1 MTMRVACGLTLSLAF
16 VIPAH
21 ALSCNSNPPP
31 LITVPPGA
39 MPSFYAKADYY
50 SVLNAGTVS
59 YVTTPATHDAINV
72 GSANGTPD
80 SCGFTF
86 TNDGSVSITAPS
98 SDTGPT
104 DFRILNLY
112 ALGTD
117 KSKGETPDTG
127 GQAGPITV
135 NLGGS
140 VRFDSQIA
148 SFAYGAYGVWIQ
160 SLGGKG
166 DDSEKEG
173 TNGASGGAAGAVSA
187 SISSAS
193 LSVQTASTGTGA
205 AIRIQQVAGRGGE
218 GNNDGRGGSGGTA
231 QAQTITLTDSSLTTS
246 GPNLAGLVAIQ
257 TGGPGGNGGLEDRQ
271 QNSPGGPGGAA
282 LGIALSLAPGSRGN
296 TIATNGVNA
305 AAVSLLAQGGTGGTG
320 ADTGGGLQFN
330 SLAGSGG
337 GGATPGTISLR
348 SDGTQSL
355 TTSGASSPG
364 MLITAQGGAGGNGG
378 SAQSGGGGGSGSGGA
393 GGGGGII
400 DVALNGAVTLRTTG
414 DRSPALALRS
424 LGGVGGN
431 GGTAASNSE
440 ITSGNGG
447 KGGDGGSVQAALAA
461 ATVIGTSG
469 DSAHGVV
476 IQSAGAQGGE
486 ARNANGPLSTAGAG
500 GNGGGASGISLTHA
514 GAITTTG
521 THARGILVQSI
532 AGDGGPGANAN
543 ALVGSPGAGG
553 SPGSIALMS
562 VNNAGTITTAGNSA
576 QGILAQSIGGGGGAG
591 GSTSGDIFSAAGGA
605 GIAGATGGAIS
616 VGHTG
621 RLATSGSTA
630 AGLIAQSIGGGGGD
644 GGDGS
649 AIFSSKGGSGGPGGN
664 GGAVTTTLGGSI
676 STTGGLSHGAIA
688 QSIGGGGG
696 NGGNAS
702 AAGTV
707 ATYTL
712 GGTGG
717 GGGSGGTV
725 STTAQGATLTA
736 AGSGANGILA
746 QSIGGGGGS
755 GGNASAVT
763 ATGGFSFAAAI
774 GGSGGNGG
782 DGGAVTVSLGS
793 ATVTTGSGSAVAPPV
808 DAIGVLAQSIGGG
821 GGAGGGAN
829 ALAVA
834 ISRPSLPD
842 SPTVAIAAAYA
853 NGGTGGG
860 GGQGGVAVIN
870 LGNGAAGT
878 SGGATLRTD
887 GAGSHGAVAQSIGGG
902 GGQGGDSSAMAGT
915 IGSVS
920 QYGPQDAGST
930 SVKLAL
936 AMGGSA
942 ASGGS
947 GNTANVN
954 AGGSGPVSILTTGDY
969 AFGLVAQSVGG
980 GGGNAGLGASR
991 FNAIGNST
999 TFDLTMSLGASG
1011 GSGNNGGQAG
1021 LDIGSG
1027 ATIRTSGSGAIGVLA
1042 QSIGGGGGTATGGT
1056 LGIGPIDLPEGS
1068 SMKGTVASTISLGR
1082 TGGTGGSGGAISV
1095 TNDGSITTV
1104 GNDAPGL
1111 LAQSIG
1117 GGGGIGGSA
1126 GTDAGGGGA
1135 LSRSPAP
1142 GGGSRT
1148 MAAEAPSDSD
1158 VSLDAS
1164 LNLTV
1169 GGTGGSAGNGGSV
1182 LLKHSGRVTT
1192 SGDHAPGLVAQSIGG
1207 GGGRGGTAFA
1217 SDGQSSL
1224 SYADGALTVKA
1235 ALTLG
1240 GVGGTSGSGGDVTI
1254 NLVGGAGVT
1263 TGLAGQGGLG
1273 SGLQSIGILAQSIGG
1288 GGGTA
1293 VDGTGPS
1300 GGASSAGGSLSG
1312 DAALTIG
1319 AHGASGGGGS
1329 VTLPPSSGS
1338 TPITVTTYGESGH
1351 GIVLQSIGAGGGLTG
1366 AGSTGPAGGASTTT
1380 RTIDLRIG
1388 GGLASSGNGGNVL
1401 VNNPILNIRTAG
1413 MGAYGLIAQSVG
1425 GGGGLATGSGVLPSL
1440 SGLGGQGASGDGGSI
1455 TVNLPAN
1462 ATIATS
1468 GLGAHG
1474 LVAQSVGGG
1483 GGIAAGY
1490 QAGITPSLVDP
1501 KTFGTS
1507 SGDGGSVFVTSLAD
1521 ITTTGPGAFGIL
1533 AQSVGRGGGLGTIGS
1548 QFYAGSMGD
1557 PSGSAGLAG
1566 LASLILQGTISAT
1579 GENAV
1584 GVFAQSVNGRT
1595 VSANTVTVELG
1606 YVAPA
1611 QVTGGSGQGAGIWID
1626 SGNASNRITVGEGS
1640 SVSALSN
1647 LAINYTGGS
1656 GVNVT
1661 NDGTIIGSTRLG
1673 SNAYTLT
1680 NSGTLKASAA
1690 DTGQAVITGSFVQM
1704 QSGRLTTR
1712 ADFAAQRAG
1721 QFVVT
1726 GDATL
1731 AGTVQA
1737 SLASVVANS
1746 PVPVLT
1752 VQGRTTGSL
1761 SAASTALFD
1770 FAVVPSTTQAGQHL
1784 NLVATGSRL
1793 ADARF
1798 ALTPGR
1804 QAAAGYLDRVFT
1816 AGTPQFGTL
1825 FAALDRA
1832 AASPGDYGQHL
1843 GQLGPRSSL
1852 SVGAWRSQNAAFA
1865 VNAAMSCPIFA
1876 ANTAFLTEGTCTY
1889 ARLGGHTAVAN
1900 GDGDR
1905 SRLHADNTILQV
1917 GGQGEVAPG
1926 WFLGGA
1932 LAYENGR
1939 ISASDGVHG
1948 IADVGHAVLTL
1959 KRQEGPWLLTG
1970 AVFGSLGNID
1980 LRRSNSLPGFGGT
1993 GLGSTAPTTLGGRI
2007 RAAYTVA
2014 FEDLYIRPFLNLD
2027 VIHSRLGPYTEAG
2040 LGAFGLR
2047 YEASEQVTAVVTP
2060 AIEFGLRKDLSENT
2074 VLRSFI
2080 SAGVDVRTDNQWRTT
2095 TRLIGAPTTLD
2106 GFTTVVPQAR
2116 AAARIGAGL
2125 QLFAGDT
2132 LDLRMQYDGSFSDRA
2147 ASHGGFLTF
2156 SYRMSPAFHLPHSAI
2171 PW

>member
-1 MTMRVACGLTLSLAF
+1 MRIACGLTLSLAF
-16 VIPAH
+16 VLPAH
-21 ALSCNSNPPP
+21 ALSCNSTTTTSR
-31 LITVPPGA
+31 TVPPGA
-39 MPSFYAKADYY
+39 VPSFYSQPDDY
-50 SVLNAGTVS
+50 SVLNAGSVS
-59 YVTTPATHDAINV
+59 YSTTPSTHDAINV
-72 GSANGTPD
+72 GSAGGDPD

-86 TNDGSVSITAPS
+86 TNQGSVSITAPT

-135 NLGGS
+135 NLGGAVS
-140 VRFDSQIA
+140 FSSQIA

-160 SLGGKG
+160 SLGRKG
-166 DDSEKEG
+166 DASEKEG
-173 TNGASGGAAGAVSA
+173 INGASGGAAGAVSA
-187 SISSAS
+187 SISGAS
-193 LSVQTASTGTGA
+193 LSVQTTSTRTGA
-205 AIRIQQVAGRGGE
+205 AIRIEQVGGTGGE
-218 GNNDGRGGSGGTA
+218 GNNDGRGGGGGTA
-231 QAQTITLTDSSLTTS
+231 QAQAITLTDSSLTTS

-282 LGIALSLAPGSRGN
+282 DGIALALAQGSRGN

-305 AAVSLLAQGGTGGTG
+305 AAVSLLARGGVGGTG

-337 GGATPGTISLR
+337 GGATPGTISVR
-348 SDGTQSL
+348 SAGTQSL
-355 TTSGASSPG
+355 TTLGASSPG
-364 MLITAQGGAGGNGG
+364 MLLVSQGGGGGNGG
-378 SAQSGGGGGSGSGGA
+378 NAQSGGGGSSGSGGA
-393 GGGGGII
+393 GGAGGTI
-400 DVALNGAVTLRTTG
+400 DVALNGALTIRTTG
-414 DRSPALALRS
+414 NGSPGLALRS
-424 LGGVGGN
+424 LGGVGGI
-431 GGTAASNSE
+431 GGTAGSNSD

-447 KGGDGGSVQAALAA
+447 NGGDGGSVQAVLAA
-461 ATVIGTSG
+461 PTVIGTTG

-476 IQSAGAQGGE
+476 VQSAGAQGGE
-486 ARNANGPLSTAGAG
+486 ARNANGPFSTAGAG
-500 GNGGGASGISLTHA
+500 GNGGGASGISLTNA
-514 GAITTTG
+514 GAISTTG
-521 THARGILVQSI
+521 ANARGILVQSVS
-532 AGDGGPGANAN
+532 GDGGPGANAN

-553 SPGSIALMS
+553 SPGSIALMT
-562 VNNAGTITTAGNSA
+562 VNNAGTITTAGSFA
-576 QGILAQSIGGGGGAG
+576 QGLLAQSIGGGGGAG
-591 GSTSGDIFSAAGGA
+591 GGTSGDIFSAAGGA

-621 RLATSGSTA
+621 RFVTSGSTA
-630 AGLIAQSIGGGGGD
+630 AGLLAQSIGGGGGD

-649 AIFSSKGGSGGPGGN
+649 AIFSSKGGSGGAGGN
-664 GGAVTTTLGGSI
+664 GGAVTTALGGSI
-676 STTGGLSHGAIA
+676 STAGGLSHGAIA

-696 NGGNAS
+696 NGGNAP
-702 AAGTV
+702 AAGVV

-712 GGTGG
+712 GGSGG

-725 STTAQGATLTA
+725 STTAQGATITA
-736 AGSGANGILA
+736 AGSGADGILA

-782 DGGAVTVSLGS
+782 NGGAVTVSLGS
-793 ATVTTGSGSAVAPPV
+793 ATVTTGSGSGVAPPV

-842 SPTVAIAAAYA
+842 SPTLAIAAAYA

-860 GGQGGVAVIN
+860 GGNGSVAVVN

-878 SGGATLRTD
+878 SGGATVLTA
-887 GAGSHGAVAQSIGGG
+887 GTGSHGAVAQSIGGG

-942 ASGGS
+942 ANGGS

-991 FNAIGNST
+991 FNSVGNAT

-1011 GSGNNGGQAG
+1011 GSGNDGGQAG
-1021 LDIGSG
+1021 LDIGSS
-1027 ATIRTSGSGAIGVLA
+1027 ATIRTSGSGAIGALA
-1042 QSIGGGGGTATGGT
+1042 QSIGGGGGNATGGT
-1056 LGIGPIDLPEGS
+1056 LGIGPVDLPEGS
-1068 SMKGTVASTISLGR
+1068 SVKGTVASTISLGR
-1082 TGGTGGSGGAISV
+1082 TGGTGGSGGAVSV
-1095 TNDGSITTV
+1095 TSDGSVTTV
-1104 GNDAPGL
+1104 GNDAPGV
-1111 LAQSIG
+1111 LAQSVG

-1126 GTDAGGGGA
+1126 GTDAGDGA
-1135 LSRSPAP
+1135 PAGPLSRSPAP

-1148 MAAEAPSDSD
+1148 MAAEASSDSD
-1158 VSLDAS
+1158 VSLDAN

-1169 GGTGGSAGNGGSV
+1169 GGKGGSAGNGGSV
-1182 LLKHSGRVTT
+1182 VLQHSGRVTT

-1207 GGGRGGTAFA
+1207 GGGRGGTAFVA
-1217 SDGQSSL
+1217 DGPSGL
-1224 SYADGALTVKA
+1224 SYADGALTVNT

-1240 GVGGTSGSGGDVTI
+1240 GAGGASGSGRDVTI
-1254 NLVGGAGVT
+1254 NLVGGAAVI
-1263 TGLAGQGGLG
+1263 TGLAGQGSLG

-1300 GGASSAGGSLSG
+1300 GSASSSGGGLSG
-1312 DAALTIG
+1312 NAALTIG
-1319 AHGASGGGGS
+1319 ARGASGGGGS
-1329 VTLPPSSGS
+1329 VTLPPSSSGN
-1338 TPITVTTYGESGH
+1338 PITVTTYGESGH

-1366 AGSTGPAGGASTTT
+1366 AGSTGPAGGASTAT
-1380 RTIDLRIG
+1380 RTIDLRLG
-1388 GGLASSGNGGNVL
+1388 GASGSSGNGGNVL

-1440 SGLGGQGASGDGGSI
+1440 SGLGGQGSSGDGGSI
-1455 TVNLPAN
+1455 TVNLPSN
-1462 ATIATS
+1462 ATIATT

-1490 QAGITPSLVDP
+1490 QAGLTPSLVDP

-1507 SGDGGSVFVTSLAD
+1507 RGDGGSVFVTSLAD
-1521 ITTTGPGAFGIL
+1521 ITTTGPGAFGII

-1548 QFYAGSMGD
+1548 QFYAASMGN
-1557 PSGSAGLAG
+1557 PSGSDGLAG
-1566 LASLILQGTISAT
+1566 IASLVLQGTISAT

-1584 GVFAQSVNGRT
+1584 GVFAQSVNGQN
-1595 VSANTVTVELG
+1595 VSANTVTVNLG

-1611 QVTGGSGQGAGIWID
+1611 QVTGGSGQGAGIWIE
-1626 SGNASNRITVGEGS
+1626 SGNASNRITVGQGS

-1647 LAINYTGGS
+1647 LAITYTGGS

-1661 NDGTIIGSTRLG
+1661 NDGTIAGSTRLG

-1680 NSGTLKASAA
+1680 NDGTLKPSTA
-1690 DTGQAVITGSFVQM
+1690 DTGQAVITGSLVQTP
-1704 QSGRLTTR
+1704 SGRLTTR
-1712 ADFAAQRAG
+1712 ADFAARSAG

-1770 FAVVPSTTQAGQHL
+1770 FAVAPSTTAAGQHL

-1804 QAAAGYLDRVFT
+1804 QAAAGYLDRVFA

-1852 SVGAWRSQNAAFA
+1852 SVGAWRAQNAAFA

-1876 ANTAFLTEGTCTY
+1876 ANTAFLTEGTCSY

-1939 ISASDGVHG
+1939 MSASDGVHG
-1948 IADVGHAVLTL
+1948 IADVGHAVLTV

-1980 LRRSNSLPGFGGT
+1980 LRRTNSLPGFGGT
-1993 GLGSTAPTTLGGRI
+1993 GVGSTAPTTLGGRI

-2014 FEDLYIRPFLNLD
+2014 LEDLYIRPFVNLD

-2047 YEASEQVTAVVTP
+2047 HAASEQVAAVVTP
-2060 AIEFGLRKDLSENT
+2060 AIEFGLRKDLTEST

-2080 SAGVDVRTDNQWRTT
+2080 SAGVDVRTDTQWRTT
-2095 TRLIGAPTTLD
+2095 TRLLGAPATVD
-2106 GFTTVVPQAR
+2106 GFTTIVPQAR
-2116 AAARIGAGL
+2116 AAARVGAGL
-2125 QLFAGDT
+2125 QLFAGDN

-2147 ASHGGFLTF
+2147 TSHGGFLTF
-2156 SYRMSPAFHLPHSAI
+2156 SYRI
-2171 PW
+2171 